1 MAADNKSGKTIAK
14 TNRITIIPE
23 IICLVFLLCHEN
35 IIFPSLPTERIL
47 YMKIPIFAIFIVF
60 VVWLAYEISKANRNE
75 EQIRNAFWEKERQAN
90 STRRKPLDDLAYITI
105 PFEKLPTELYAE
117 EEPVKEYLQ
126 TLHFLAKSPIVNFTG
141 ISNTD
146 LKLQYGAPNIDLLTK
161 YDQSYTT
168 LARTLQQW
176 ASFLYE
182 KGNVPEAR
190 EILEFAISTNT
201 DMSST
206 YKLLCKIYKEENTP
220 EKIGS
225 LYPIAESLNSLM
237 KPAILRILQ
246 EFDS

>member
-1 MAADNKSGKTIAK
+1 
-14 TNRITIIPE
+14 
-23 IICLVFLLCHEN
+23 
-35 IIFPSLPTERIL
+35 
-47 YMKIPIFAIFIVF
+47 MKIPIFAIFIVF
-60 VVWLAYEISKANRNE
+60 VVWLAYEISKSNRKQE
-75 EQIRNAFWEKERQAN
+75 EIHNAFWEKERQAN

-190 EILEFAISTNT
+190 DVLEFAISTNT
-201 DMSST
+201 DVSGT
-206 YKLLCKIYKEENTP
+206 YKLLCRIYKEENTP
-220 EKIGS
+220 EKIKS
-225 LYPIAESLNSLM
+225 LYLVAESLNSLM
-237 KPAILRILQ
+237 KPAIFRILQ